1 MFGSG
6 VGGGPSMKEKKLFA
20 AYENIWERIF
30 LFYSASSVSLLF
42 LWGAF
47 MWGLSA
53 GVWQFGAVCVLGLML
68 LGYIGYYAFK
78 ARVII
83 YINGIKIMG
92 YPFFSWEHLKKARFV
107 FLTSARSTLSPDE
120 ELEIIAAKRFKWQ
133 SPWWRRWFLKEDFSK
148 RIIVPYWAL
157 PQDVRCQ
164 LLLEMGRF
172 IAVPPPP
179 DLRNDEKTRLF
190 LRRIFYILADLMGLV
205 FLVVLGYFVFLYIS
219 DFLYLGGNIY

>member
-1 MFGSG
+1 MFRARGQER
-6 VGGGPSMKEKKLFA
+6 PSMKEKKLFA

-30 LFYSASSVSLLF
+30 LFYSASSVCLLF

-47 MWGLSA
+47 KWGISA
-53 GVWQFGAVCVLGLML
+53 GVWLFGAVCVLGLIL

-83 YINGIKIMG
+83 YTNGIQIMG
-92 YPFFSWEHLKKARFV
+92 YPFFAWKNLKKAQFV
-107 FLTSARSTLSPDE
+107 FLSSTRATLSPDE

-148 RIIVPYWAL
+148 RIIVPYWSF
-157 PQDVRCQ
+157 PQDVRAK
-164 LLLEMGRF
+164 LLVEMGRF
-172 IAVPPPP
+172 INAHPQPS
-179 DLRNDEKTRLF
+179 LRADEHTRLF
-190 LRRIFYILADLMGLV
+190 LRRIFYILADFMGLV
-205 FLVVLGYFVFLYIS
+205 FFVVLGYFVFLYTS